1 MDFNVRH
8 FSVIVKN
15 RRAHVFN
22 RHLRAQCK
30 TKHKVLALVELTV
43 AQGIHTLS
51 KV

>member
-22 RHLRAQCK
+22 RHLAQCE

-43 AQGIHTLS
+43 A
-51 KV
+51 